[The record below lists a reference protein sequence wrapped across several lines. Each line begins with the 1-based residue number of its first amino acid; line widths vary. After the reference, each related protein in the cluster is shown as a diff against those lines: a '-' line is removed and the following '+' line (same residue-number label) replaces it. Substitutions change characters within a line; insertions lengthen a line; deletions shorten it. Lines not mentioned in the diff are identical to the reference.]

1 VRRLALSALV
11 TIALAASPRTAGAKD
26 DDKGRPF
33 ARGTFVPALSVGAG
47 FSQDLTVI
55 GVGLGASYF
64 LVHGLA
70 AGLQASNTFLI
81 WSSGIKARYDGIEDE
96 IPTNVVRLTPTL
108 QYVFWRSR
116 WFSPYV
122 LGGLGPVF
130 FNHGGGTLGE
140 WTAAPG
146 ALIGLGGPVYLDL
159 GVAFSGIFPR
169 ADCDAAFSYTDTS
182 DPPRTVSVEGFCGFR
197 WGPRLGFLFS
207 F

>member
-1 VRRLALSALV
+1 VRRLALSALL
-11 TIALAASPRTAGAKD
+11 TIALASPTRTAWAKD
-26 DDKGRPF
+26 DAKGRPF
-33 ARGTFVPALSVGAG
+33 ARGTFVPALNAGAG

-55 GVGLGASYF
+55 SVGLGASYF

-70 AGLQASNTFLI
+70 AGLQVSNTFLI
-81 WSSGIKARYDGIEDE
+81 WSSGIKARFDRIEEE

-122 LGGLGPVF
+122 LGGVGPVF

-146 ALIGLGGPVYLDL
+146 ALIGLGGRVYLDL
-159 GVAFSGIFPR
+159 GVGFSGTFPR
-169 ADCDAAFSYTDTS
+169 SDCDAAFSYNDTS
-182 DPPRTVSVEGFCGFR
+182 DPPRTVSAEGFCGFR